1 MFTPP
6 AQFNVIDFL
15 FNRGGM
21 PLTISLESVPWN
33 KIRPKNYLSLR
44 ISVDPLWQDSFNL
57 SCTIPLGPAQWSYA
71 YLYVCCIL
79 H

>member
-33 KIRPKNYLSLR
+33 KNCPKKYLSPG
-44 ISVDPLWQDSFNL
+44 ISIVQLWQNSCNL
-57 SCTIPLGPAQWSYA
+57 SCAIPLGLDP
-71 YLYVCCIL
+71 
-79 H
+79 